1 MKRLRYLC
9 LLILITS
16 CEKLVTDVDV
26 PVVNSQLVM
35 YAFLSPDEDTMI
47 VQLYQSRP
55 VFNSNNIDPSIP
67 LSDAVVN
74 IKSKSGSSAVF
85 SFNAQLGLYELAQ
98 TSFNLIPG
106 ETYTVTATR
115 NGQSI
120 YGTTTVPL
128 HVVLTDEV
136 KYFKLPQNTNNPE
149 STPTGRIRMMWTD
162 PVAHKN
168 YYRVITQIAY
178 FLERNIRD
186 TMFYN
191 ICDDELLTD
200 SDKNGQAFISVCD
213 DFTGTNIIG
222 IPDTSLFRTF
232 LLSTDQHYYEYHI
245 RRMNYF
251 GDDPF
256 TEPQSQ
262 YSNTVGGLGCIAS
275 YRKAVNLIEVV
286 K

>member
-1 MKRLRYLC
+1 MKRIMYLWIC
-9 LLILITS
+9 ILTVS
-16 CEKLVTDVDV
+16 CEKLVTDVEV
-26 PVVNSQLVM
+26 PVVNPQLVM
-35 YAFLSPDEDTMI
+35 YAFLSPEEDTMN

-55 VFNSNNIDPSIP
+55 VFNNNDIDPSTP
-67 LSDAVVN
+67 LNNAVVS
-74 IKSKSGSSAVF
+74 IASKSGNSAVF
-85 SFNAQLGLYELAQ
+85 NFNSQLGMYVLAK
-98 TSFNLIPG
+98 SAFALIPG

-136 KYFKLPQNTNNPE
+136 KYFNLPQNTNNPE

-162 PVAHKN
+162 PAAHKN

-178 FLERNIRD
+178 SLGRNIQD

-191 ICDDELLTD
+191 ICDDELIND
-200 SDKNGQAFISVCD
+200 SEKNGQVFVSVCD
-213 DFTGTNIIG
+213 DYSGKNIYG
-222 IPDTSLFRTF
+222 IPDTSFFRTF
-232 LLSTDQHYYEYHI
+232 LLTTDQHYYEYHI
-245 RRMNYF
+245 RRMNYY

-262 YSNTVGGLGCIAS
+262 YSNTLGGLGCVAS
-275 YRKAVNLIEVV
+275 YRKAENFMNVI